1 MEAATSSETSVSYRK
16 VTRHHN
22 PGDIDLNL
30 EEVGG
35 GGLRYLLG
43 SNEETSRLSWMIA
56 W

>member
-35 GGLRYLLG
+35 GGVKVFIR
-43 SNEETSRLSWMIA
+43 EQ
-56 W
+56 